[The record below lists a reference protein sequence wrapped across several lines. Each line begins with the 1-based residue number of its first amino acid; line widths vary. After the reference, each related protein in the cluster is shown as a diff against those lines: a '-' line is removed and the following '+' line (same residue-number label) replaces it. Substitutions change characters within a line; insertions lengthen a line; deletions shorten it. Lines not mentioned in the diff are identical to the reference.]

1 MGACGVS
8 VLLGRSVV
16 IHSRYV
22 CPLVFGSR
30 YGFSGQSFMTA
41 SFPKENSRSS
51 SQVFFFGLCAAAL
64 HHGVAWRLP
73 PALRPLPCSVAA
85 ACVFFFLLRHCLQSR
100 RAGLCQ
106 GGGPWG
112 ALGGAPAPRPC
123 RSPGGIT
130 FRASQGEEKRRSNR
144 QGAWRKSLPSG

>member
-1 MGACGVS
+1 MCGCCRESCRNTSSPMGAWGVG

-16 IHSRYV
+16 SHSRYV

-41 SFPKENSRSS
+41 SFPKKNSRSS
-51 SQVFFFGLCAAAL
+51 SQVFFLGLCAAAF
-64 HHGVAWRLP
+64 HHWVAWRLP

-85 ACVFFFLLRHCLQSR
+85 ACVFFFLLRHGLQSR

-106 GGGPWG
+106 GG
-112 ALGGAPAPRPC
+112 APR
-123 RSPGGIT
+123 RRLG
-130 FRASQGEEKRRSNR
+130 RAHRPR
-144 QGAWRKSLPSG
+144 P